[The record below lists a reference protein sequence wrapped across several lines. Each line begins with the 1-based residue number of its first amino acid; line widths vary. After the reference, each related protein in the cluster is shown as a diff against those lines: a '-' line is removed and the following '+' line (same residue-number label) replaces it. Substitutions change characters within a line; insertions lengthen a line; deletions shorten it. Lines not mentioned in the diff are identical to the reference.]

1 MTYIYVYTADK
12 DKFERIKKAVEVA
25 NTLPETPVFCVNDLE
40 AIEEVRKN
48 GYKAMNVDA
57 LQDLFNLSD
66 GSDTFYILTPEDTTY
81 LKAAFANV
89 KEIN

>member
-1 MTYIYVYTADK
+1 MIYVYVYTADK

-25 NTLPETPVFCVNDLE
+25 KNLDETPVFCVNDLE
-40 AIEEVRKN
+40 AIEEVRKH
-48 GYKAMNVDA
+48 GFKAMNVDA

-66 GSDTFYILTPEDTTY
+66 GSDTFYISTPEDATY

-89 KEIN
+89 KEI

>member
-1 MTYIYVYTADK
+1 MIYIYVYTADK
-12 DKFERIKKAVEVA
+12 EKFERIKKAVEVA
-25 NTLPETPVFCVNDLE
+25 KNLDETPVFCVNDLE
-40 AIEEVRKN
+40 AIEEVRKH
-48 GYKAMNVDA
+48 GFKAMNVDA

-89 KEIN
+89 KEI

>member
-12 DKFERIKKAVEVA
+12 EKFERIKKAVEVA
-25 NTLPETPVFCVNDLE
+25 KSLSETPVFCVNDLE
-40 AIEEVRKN
+40 AIDEVRKN
-48 GYKAMNVDA
+48 GFKAMNVDA

-66 GSDTFYILTPEDTTY
+66 GSDTFYVFTPEDTTY

-89 KEIN
+89 KEI